1 MEETDWFPLTACPV
15 RPGVYKTLHL
25 GGQRQRIEGYSNWI
39 LGKGWG
45 QTESTLYLATHHN
58 KWPSSQQSKQW
69 KGLTEETK

>member
-15 RPGVYKTLHL
+15 RPGVYKTIHIAPN
-25 GGQRQRIEGYSNWI
+25 RERKKGYSKWI

-45 QTESTLYLATHHN
+45 YTEPTANRAAAYTYTSG
-58 KWPSSQQSKQW
+58 QQSKQW